1 MRTRDKLL
9 AELNE
14 LSRTKRMGSAE
25 EQAKSDCDGLQ
36 SQLAMVQDE
45 IVSPPPLY
53 KKSTRQ
59 TSHLFPFRKSLN
71 KSSRISTAR
80 SKTSKKTR

>member
-45 IVSPPPLY
+45 IVSPVCKSRLHRPL
-53 KKSTRQ
+53 T
-59 TSHLFPFRKSLN
+59 HLF
-71 KSSRISTAR
+71 
-80 SKTSKKTR
+80 